1 MDADRYP
8 DKWWHIPAAILAF
21 LAAGLMPA
29 EPDPEPTDNQRWAET
44 HYERDYAMRRTE
56 ASPEPY

>member
-8 DKWWHIPAAILAF
+8 DRWWHIPAAILAL
-21 LAAGLMPA
+21 LACALMPA
-29 EPDPEPTDNQRWAET
+29 EPEPEPTDNQRWAET